1 MVATAHEPTLKSDPQ
16 VKRNFVAGLAEASQY
31 TRQHRDEAVEI
42 FAKWVPGLDVQVGK
56 KDQLL
61 GRLKERYGMQKD
73 AAEKE
78 LDKFLKNVN
87 EPPPDTRH

>member
-1 MVATAHEPTLKSDPQ
+1 MNWDQIE
-16 VKRNFVAGLAEASQY
+16 G
-31 TRQHRDEAVEI
+31 
-42 FAKWVPGLDVQVGK
+42 KWDFMKGKLREKWGKLTDDDLNVIGGK

-78 LDKFLKNVN
+78 LDKFLKNMN
-87 EPPPDTRH
+87 EPPPDSRH